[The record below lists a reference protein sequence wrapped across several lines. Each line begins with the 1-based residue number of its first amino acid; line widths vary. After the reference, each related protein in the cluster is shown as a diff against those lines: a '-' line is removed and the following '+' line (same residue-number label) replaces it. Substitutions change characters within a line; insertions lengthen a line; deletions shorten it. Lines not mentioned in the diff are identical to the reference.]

1 MKREK
6 LNLPKKGRETEGV
19 LDKEGGVG
27 PKHRG
32 AVSSEGRL
40 PFSLRQ
46 EERNMDKQKCRSN

>member
-6 LNLPKKGRETEGV
+6 LKLPKKGREREGV
-19 LDKEGGVG
+19 LHKEGVG

-40 PFSLRQ
+40 PFSLSQ
-46 EERNMDKQKCRSN
+46 EETNMDKQKCRSN